1 MNRIRFL
8 IFILIT
14 VLAVLL
20 LTTACGGA
28 TPSTTKAAGPT
39 TAGGSSVSVTEKT
52 FTADE
57 LAAFDGKNGNKAYIA
72 VNDVVYD
79 VTAVAEWG
87 SKLHAGKFVAGKD
100 YSAEI
105 KKAPH
110 GVEKL
115 LTAVKIGVL
124 KG

>member
-1 MNRIRFL
+1 MKRDRFF
-8 IFILIT
+8 IFILVT

-28 TPSTTKAAGPT
+28 ATTTTKAAGT
-39 TAGGSSVSVTEKT
+39 TPASGSSAAVTDKT
-52 FTADE
+52 FTAAE
-57 LAAFDGKNGNKAYIA
+57 LAAFDGKSGNKAYIA
-72 VNDVVYD
+72 VDGVVYD
-79 VTAVAEWG
+79 VTAVAVWG

-105 KKAPH
+105 KNAPH
-110 GVEKL
+110 GVDKL
-115 LTAVKIGVL
+115 LTAVKVGVL